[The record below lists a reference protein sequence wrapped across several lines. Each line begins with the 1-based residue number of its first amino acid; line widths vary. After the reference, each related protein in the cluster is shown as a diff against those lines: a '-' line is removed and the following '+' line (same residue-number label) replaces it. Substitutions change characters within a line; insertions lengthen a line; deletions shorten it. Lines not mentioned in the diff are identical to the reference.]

1 MSVIGGGIGSII
13 VADPADDPICTPLL
27 LSSSSADPSD
37 VVSDDDVGGCVT
49 TRKLLM

>member
-1 MSVIGGGIGSII
+1 MSVIGGGIGPII
-13 VADPADDPICTPLL
+13 VTDPADDPICTPL